1 MTSRA
6 VLCAAGVVL
15 LASGSALADVKLVRQ
30 ADGRAVIFNNIGSG
44 WKVLGKAPTDSYLLA
59 RKDAATAFDDIVK
72 ENAER
77 ERVDPKLVKSVM
89 LVESN
94 FNPRAVSPKGARG
107 LMQLMPATARRYG
120 VANSFDPVE
129 NIRGGVAYLSDLL
142 DMFSGDVVR
151 ALAAYNAGEGA
162 VQRHGGVPPYPET
175 REYVRR
181 AMLVYGG
188 DAGASA
194 PVLSGGF
201 KGMATTP
208 ARRAASTPVKLH
220 RADGAVLISNL
231 GDLPAPGKREPVLG
245 RVTANR

>member
-6 VLCAAGVVL
+6 VLCAAGL
-15 LASGSALADVKLVRQ
+15 LLVASGSARADVRLVRQ

-44 WKVLGKAPTDSYLLA
+44 WKVSGKAPTDSYLLA
-59 RKDAATAFDDIVK
+59 RKDAATAFDDIV
-72 ENAER
+72 R
-77 ERVDPKLVKSVM
+77 EHAGRHRVDPRLVKSVM

-120 VANSFDPVE
+120 VSNSFDPVE
-129 NIRGGVAYLSDLL
+129 NIRGGTAYLSDLL
-142 DMFSGDVVR
+142 EMFAGDVVR

-162 VQRHGGVPPYPET
+162 VQRHGGIPPYAET

-188 DAGASA
+188 DSAGGA

-201 KGMATTP
+201 KGMSTAP
-208 ARRAASTPVKLH
+208 ARRVAAVPVKLH
-220 RADGAVLISNL
+220 RADGVVLMSNL
-231 GDLPAPGKREPVLG
+231 GDLPASGKREPVLG
-245 RVTANR
+245 RVAANR